1 MRVSYLHLSSQR
13 YFPQT
18 GPILRQF
25 YAVRFTNLTFLLMHM
40 SSNTFFFYF
49 YQNLFNRLRQLEKSN
64 MALKSQNQLV
74 TSQMSTMKN
83 LLTEERSKVTLLQIE
98 IDRVT
103 AAANELRNVMSASPG
118 GETPAEVN
126 PLQPEKGSRG
136 KADGTTKSLGDWIV
150 EGVCDVFNKFDRDN
164 DSVLNAREMNTL
176 QVALGN
182 NERYT
187 EATLLGL
194 CMTNGIE
201 NAHGG
206 ITLKGLM
213 ALYEKLGSEATAKDL
228 AKLGIRV
235 GPLLYPR
242 RALEHA
248 AERLIEARKKLENA
262 KLDSDTLTKTLTQ
275 ERIMVNELRSECE
288 RYRTQYD
295 QGMTQ
300 VESMNRNL
308 SKAMMELENERA
320 GRSYAVQK
328 VERLEEELKNVK
340 EACKDMHNLLKLKI
354 NEKETFQR
362 ALWSVEQKAEVRN
375 CFTKD
380 RT

>member
-1 MRVSYLHLSSQR
+1 M
-13 YFPQT
+13 
-18 GPILRQF
+18 
-25 YAVRFTNLTFLLMHM
+25 
-40 SSNTFFFYF
+40 
-49 YQNLFNRLRQLEKSN
+49 
-64 MALKSQNQLV
+64 
-74 TSQMSTMKN
+74 
-83 LLTEERSKVTLLQIE
+83 TLLQIE

-103 AAANELRNVMSASPG
+103 AAANELRNVMSASPNG
-118 GETPAEVN
+118 ASTGLN
-126 PLQPEKGSRG
+126 PVPSSTEKGSSRNND
-136 KADGTTKSLGDWIV
+136 AMTKSLGDWIE
-150 EGVCDVFNKFDRDN
+150 EGVCDVFSKFDKDN
-164 DSVLNAREMNTL
+164 DGVLNAREMNTL

-201 NAHGG
+201 TVHGG

-213 ALYEKLGSEATAKDL
+213 TLYEILGSEATAKDL

-262 KLDSDTLTKTLTQ
+262 KLDSDTLTQTLSQ
-275 ERIMVNELRSECE
+275 ERIMANELRSECE

-295 QGMTQ
+295 QGMTK
-300 VESMNRNL
+300 VESMNRSL

-320 GRSYAVQK
+320 GRTYAEQK

-362 ALWSVEQKAEVRN
+362 ALWSVEQKAEVCSFSTRR
-375 CFTKD
+375 FMHEPYSIFA
-380 RT
+380 